1 MKTRG
6 GHKPLKHPALTPE
19 QARENDILHLEKYHG
34 KVPDVIRQMSDA
46 GRSRLHQQAHE
57 AEAKVQ

>member
-1 MKTRG
+1 MRG

-34 KVPDVIRQMSDA
+34 KDA
-46 GRSRLHQQAHE
+46 AIVREMTDMGRSRLHTQAHE
-57 AEAKVQ
+57 AEAKIQ